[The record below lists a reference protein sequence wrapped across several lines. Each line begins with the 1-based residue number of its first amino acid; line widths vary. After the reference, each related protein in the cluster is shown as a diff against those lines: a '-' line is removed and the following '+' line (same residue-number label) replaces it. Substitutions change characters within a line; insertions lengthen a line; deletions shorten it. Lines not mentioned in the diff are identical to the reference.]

1 MPITSQARA
10 YIHALGG
17 RWAVF
22 TCASRNQ
29 FHVPVPVTAASSAK
43 FDLHLGS
50 KKSARSLSHDFNLIK
65 KNNF

>member
-1 MPITSQARA
+1 MLITSQARA

-22 TCASRNQ
+22 TCASRNEY
-29 FHVPVPVTAASSAK
+29 HVPVPVTAASSEK
-43 FDLHLGS
+43 FDLHLQG
-50 KKSARSLSHDFNLIK
+50 LSHDFNLIK